1 MSDTLEFLT
10 DKEYTAATKKIIK
23 HFTRRSRRLSQI
35 LIKDAEIF
43 HNIKFKIM
51 KADWRWKADGGRTRY
66 SWRNQCGIW
75 AIQEAIEEVK
85 QKYEDM
91 KDSHLSL
98 SFTNTSSNNTDMKL
112 SDKIGSKQPDPS
124 QIMMREETAT
134 KHKKEIV
141 QLIKAAKL
149 TDTEIEYTTLW
160 AEGQTYQE
168 IAKRFD
174 IKNQSVGSIVKKA
187 IQKMRKANV

>member
-35 LIKDAEIF
+35 LIKDRDIF

-51 KADWRWKADGGRTRY
+51 KADWRWKPDGGRTRY

-91 KDSHLSL
+91 KDSNLSL
-98 SFTNTSSNNTDMKL
+98 SYVTSVGDYNSVKL
-112 SDKIGSKQPDPS
+112 SDKIGSSQPDPS
-124 QIMMREETAT
+124 FIMMKEETAA
-134 KHKKEIV
+134 KHKKEIN
-141 QLIKAAKL
+141 QLIKAANL
-149 TDTEIEYTTLW
+149 TDTEIEYLNLW
-160 AEGQTYQE
+160 SEGQTYQE

-174 IKNQSVGSIVKKA
+174 IKNQSVSSIVKKA
-187 IQKMRKANV
+187 LQKLRKVNV

>member
-1 MSDTLEFLT
+1 MNETSEPFLT

-23 HFTRRSRRLSQI
+23 HFTRRSKRLSQI
-35 LIKDAEIF
+35 LIKDTDIF

-51 KADWRWKADGGRTRY
+51 KADWRWKPDGGRTRY

-75 AIQEAIEEVK
+75 AIQEAIDEVK

-91 KDSHLSL
+91 KDRPLSL
-98 SFTNTSSNNTDMKL
+98 SYSKLGSEDKYKL
-112 SDKIGSKQPDPS
+112 SDFLNSSEPDPQHILS
-124 QIMMREETAT
+124 KEETD
-134 KHKKEIV
+134 KQNKKEIA
-141 QLIKAAKL
+141 QLIKAANL
-149 TDTEIEYTTLW
+149 TETEITYLNLW

-187 IQKMRKANV
+187 LHKMRKAHV

>member
-1 MSDTLEFLT
+1 MSETLEFLT

-51 KADWRWKADGGRTRY
+51 KADWRWKPDGGRTRY

-85 QKYEDM
+85 QKYEDL
-91 KDSHLSL
+91 KTADLSL
-98 SFTNTSSNNTDMKL
+98 NYCKKSDSYNETKL
-112 SDKIGSKQPDPS
+112 SDRLSSKVPDPS
-124 QIMMREETAT
+124 FAMSQSETT
-134 KHKKEIV
+134 LKLRKEING
-141 QLIKAAKL
+141 LIKAANL
-149 TDTEIEYTTLW
+149 TEIEIEYLNLW

-168 IAKRFD
+168 IAKRFE
-174 IKNQSVGSIVKKA
+174 IKNQSVSSVVKKA
-187 IQKMRKANV
+187 LQKMRKVNV